1 MKKSFSEISVI
12 VTGAASGM
20 GAAISKAFAEEGANL
35 ILADINENGLNEIKS
50 ICKNDANNIVITKC
64 DVSKAKDAKKIIDVC
79 CENYGKVGVLVNNA
93 GIGLLGT
100 VVDLSEE
107 DWDRE
112 IDVNLK
118 GVFLC
123 SKYAIAKMKE
133 SGGGVIINISSGA
146 GIFGGKGCAGYCAS
160 KGGVVLLTKA
170 MALDHA
176 KDNIRINSV
185 APGIIDTP
193 FNDKVLEKTPNP
205 LEAKKRQEDITPL
218 GRLGKPEE
226 IAKAVLFLASE
237 DASFMIGSIMS
248 VDGGLSAQ

>member
-1 MKKSFSEISVI
+1 MKKRFSERSVI

-20 GAAISKAFAEEGANL
+20 GAAISKAFASEGAKL
-35 ILADINENGLNEIKS
+35 ILADIDESGLNEIKS
-50 ICKNDANNIVITKC
+50 NCGNDAIAVKC
-64 DVSKAKDAKKIIDVC
+64 DVSKAQDTKKLIDIC
-79 CENYGKVGVLVNNA
+79 CEKNGKVDILINSA

-100 VVDLSEE
+100 VIELSEE

-123 SKYAIAKMKE
+123 SKYAIPKMKE
-133 SGGGVIINISSGA
+133 AGGGIIINISSGA
-146 GIFGGKGCAGYCAS
+146 GIFGGTGSAGYCAS

-193 FNDKVLEKTPNP
+193 FNDKVLDGFPNP
-205 LEAKKRQEDITPL
+205 LEVRKGQEAVTPL

-226 IAKAVLFLASE
+226 IAKAVLFVASE
-237 DASFMIGSIMS
+237 DASFMVGSIMS
-248 VDGGLSAQ
+248 VDGGLAAK

>member
-1 MKKSFSEISVI
+1 MKKRFSERSVI

-20 GAAISKAFAEEGANL
+20 GAAISKAFANEGAKL
-35 ILADINENGLNEIKS
+35 ILADINESGLNEIKS
-50 ICKNDANNIVITKC
+50 ICRNDVITVKC

-79 CENYGKVGVLVNNA
+79 CESYGKVDVLVNNA

-100 VVDLSEE
+100 VVELSEE

-123 SKYAIAKMKE
+123 SKYAISKMKE
-133 SGGGVIINISSGA
+133 SGGGAIINISSGA
-146 GIFGGKGCAGYCAS
+146 GIKGGKGSAGYNAS

-193 FNDKVLEKTPNP
+193 FNDKILEKTPNP